1 MDVSYSFLCGL
12 RGYHEYRFIWTP
24 ILHETLLVRHEHDN
38 AYDRYAIACLKKL
51 PGRLSESIIG
61 HLPKEIARFTYY
73 IMLRGARLS
82 AKVVDTQHRRSPLVQ
97 GGLEIP
103 IEVKVTLDCTDKSQL
118 YIKKYES
125 LVSERYKEPVE
136 GRFEDAILSRINAD
150 DGEEEIISEDSD
162 MERV

>member
-1 MDVSYSFLCGL
+1 MAGTIFSYF
-12 RGYHEYRFIWTP
+12 
-24 ILHETLLVRHEHDN
+24 
-38 AYDRYAIACLKKL
+38 A
-51 PGRLSESIIG
+51 
-61 HLPKEIARFTYY
+61 
-73 IMLRGARLS
+73 
-82 AKVVDTQHRRSPLVQ
+82 QHRRSPLVQ

-136 GRFEDAILSRINAD
+136 GRFEDATTDILSRINAD